1 MALLAFLR
9 TNAAWLS
16 AGALLTFLSSFGQTF
31 FISVFAGRIREE
43 FGLGLGDWGL
53 IYTVG
58 TGASAVV
65 MVWSGGLTDRFRART
80 LAVVVLSMLA
90 LACVAMSLATSVV
103 VLTGVIFLLRFT
115 GQGMTSH
122 IAIVAM
128 SRWFV
133 ATRGR
138 ALSIATMGFALGEA
152 FLPLI
157 FVALLATA
165 EWRMLWL
172 AAAVIVLVGLG
183 VVLLL
188 LRTERTPQSVAET
201 NASTGMEGRHWT
213 RAEALRHWLFW
224 LVVPVISGPP
234 AFVTTFFFHQVYF
247 AEVKGWPLFSQVSL
261 YPAYTLFGLLMV
273 FGWGAALDRTGTGR
287 LLPFA
292 YLPISVAFLIFGTAQ
307 SLGVV
312 ALGLGFMAVTV
323 GAQSTLPMAFW
334 AEYFG
339 TRHIGSIKAA
349 AAAAMVM
356 GSALGPGVT
365 GVLIDAGIGIQSLY
379 LEIAGW
385 FLISS
390 GAMALGMKRAQ
401 ALMPRAAG

>member
-9 TNAAWLS
+9 ANAAWLS

-65 MVWSGGLTDRFRART
+65 MVWAGGLTDRFRART

-115 GQGMTSH
+115 GQGMTAH
-122 IAIVAM
+122 VAIVAM

-188 LRTERTPQSVAET
+188 LRTERTPQSVA
-201 NASTGMEGRHWT
+201 
-213 RAEALRHWLFW
+213 
-224 LVVPVISGPP
+224 
-234 AFVTTFFFHQVYF
+234 
-247 AEVKGWPLFSQVSL
+247 VS
-261 YPAYTLFGLLMV
+261 PC
-273 FGWGAALDRTGTGR
+273 
-287 LLPFA
+287 LP
-292 YLPISVAFLIFGTAQ
+292 
-307 SLGVV
+307 
-312 ALGLGFMAVTV
+312 
-323 GAQSTLPMAFW
+323 
-334 AEYFG
+334 
-339 TRHIGSIKAA
+339 
-349 AAAAMVM
+349 
-356 GSALGPGVT
+356 
-365 GVLIDAGIGIQSLY
+365 
-379 LEIAGW
+379 
-385 FLISS
+385 
-390 GAMALGMKRAQ
+390 
-401 ALMPRAAG
+401 